1 MTMTDGPRCAVR
13 HDDLRCENVT
23 TGALPIC
30 GSCLTE
36 LLEEADPRRRR
47 ALAVVEQLP
56 AGVVQRLVDDPDPQ
70 VRAQVATRGD
80 LDAGTIA
87 RLADPD
93 REPAPEVWRALAT
106 TPAGA
111 EHAWELCSTNDPL
124 TLAIV
129 ASNPAVGAEVLER
142 LVDNPDPDV
151 AHAAAAARA
160 GRPPDARI
168 AAEIADARVTEA
180 RPITQAPGEKP
191 TPVEDAPPPELG
203 EDATATAEPDRRR
216 IVTRLI
222 VGAIALV
229 VIGAVIALAIGLS
242 RGSSDQGLTASGGRV
257 TTTAAATTTAPTTST
272 TTSTT
277 TTSTTV
283 APTTAPPT
291 APPSTNAPPPTPGQI
306 VPPATG
312 AQEISQ
318 KFTISSGSQPFC
330 TSVNVTVV
338 FSPSPAHVVVT
349 DDAGRTI
356 GNWTG
361 PSGQTKKLSLW
372 GPTKALN
379 VTVSEVAT
387 GINATGNATGS
398 ACSS

>member
-151 AHAAAAARA
+151 ADAAAAARA

-203 EDATATAEPDRRR
+203 DDATATAEPDRRR
-216 IVTRLI
+216 IVTSLI

-257 TTTAAATTTAPTTST
+257 TTTTAATTSTDHVDHHLDDDHVDDRRSDHGAPDRP
-272 TTSTT
+272 
-277 TTSTTV
+277 TV
-283 APTTAPPT
+283 DQCSSPD
-291 APPSTNAPPPTPGQI
+291 
-306 VPPATG
+306 TG
-312 AQEISQ
+312 ADRAAGDQRPGDQPEVHDLLGQSTLLHQRERDGRVLAVTRPRRGDRRRGTDHRELDRAVRSDQEAEPV
-318 KFTISSGSQPFC
+318 GSDQ
-330 TSVNVTVV
+330 
-338 FSPSPAHVVVT
+338 
-349 DDAGRTI
+349 
-356 GNWTG
+356 
-361 PSGQTKKLSLW
+361 
-372 GPTKALN
+372 
-379 VTVSEVAT
+379 
-387 GINATGNATGS
+387 GIERDRVRGGHRDQR
-398 ACSS
+398 